1 MTEADLTAWFVVIVV
16 PILVSVGGLLLK
28 VGADKR
34 QQENRITSVEAKVRE
49 HEDDIAD
56 LKRIETD
63 LHDYKLLLT
72 RVDERTASQSELLTR
87 LMDRLDR
94 AEEDRRNDR

>member
-1 MTEADLTAWFVVIVV
+1 MTESDLTAWFVVIVV

-34 QQENRITSVEAKVRE
+34 QQENRITSIEAKVRE
-49 HEDDIAD
+49 HDGDIAD
-56 LKRIETD
+56 LKRIESD

-72 RVDERTASQSELLTR
+72 RVDERTASQSELLAR
-87 LMDRLDR
+87 LMDRIDR